1 MQELLYG
8 ERRNFEPWTDNEDD
22 TYCSIHALKCH
33 TTPGR
38 RLAPEITFNAH
49 QVGTHGRYSVKSCFK
64 PMAIQLRSLE
74 LENFRNTQ
82 FRRTKIVNHLE
93 RKI

>member
-8 ERRNFEPWTDNEDD
+8 GRRNFEPWTDNDD
-22 TYCSIHALKCH
+22 TYYCIHSLKFH

-38 RLAPEITFNAH
+38 RFTPEIRFNA
-49 QVGTHGRYSVKSCFK
+49 QPGGTHDRYSVKSGFK
-64 PMAIQLRSLE
+64 PMAIQMQSLE

-93 RKI
+93 RKT